1 MNNFLTEEISRINYI
16 SKYNLKKTSVE
27 NEIISEQGW
36 REAISLLRTDA
47 EASRVFRSEIESVLA
62 DWRTTG
68 QEFKAYTES
77 GRELKTSSDILEG
90 LRNGKLTEESVRD
103 VCYQVFKKTNNPK
116 LIESL
121 AEDVVSSEKFINDYR
136 DLTPKQI
143 ADKLEKSGMKLPKNS
158 PQTKAIIEANAKA
171 VEKDLKNLKDFERVT
186 GRKAYKNKSEWRDY
200 STLRSDEELARE
212 YYYRYGKDISSDIR
226 DSKTF
231 RDKLKRA
238 GLIKRIWDG
247 TKKTFKWVFSVKGIT
262 TLVLLSG
269 LAYGAY
275 KLFFDNEG
283 IVPDCPEGFSYDW
296 TKLDCVKSGSQD
308 DNEQNQDNQVVKD
321 EQGNVYKPCEGI
333 YKIYCTTK
341 DKDDDGVDLI
351 SKAQTCLDLSP
362 TGMFNKQL
370 ENELLNKINKRTFT
384 KNDIK
389 YICMSTGTLAQL

>member
-1 MNNFLTEEISRINYI
+1 MNNFLTEEILRINYI

-47 EASRVFRSEIESVLA
+47 EASRVFRSEIESVIT

-77 GRELKTSSDILEG
+77 GRELKTSSDILEN
-90 LRNGKLTEESVRD
+90 LRNGRLTEESVRD

-158 PQTKAIIEANAKA
+158 PQTKAIIEANTKA

-186 GRKAYKNKSEWRDY
+186 GRKAYRNKSEWRDY

-212 YYYRYGKDISSDIR
+212 YYYRYGKNISSDIR
-226 DSKTF
+226 DGKAF
-231 RDKLKRA
+231 RDKLERA
-238 GLIKRIWDG
+238 GLIKQVWTG
-247 TKKTFKWVFSVKGIT
+247 TAGVFKWVFSVKGIT
-262 TLVLLSG
+262 TLLLLSG
-269 LAYGAY
+269 LAYGVY
-275 KLFFDNEG
+275 KVFFDKEG
-283 IVPDCPEGFSYDW
+283 IEPDCPEGFTYDW
-296 TKLDCVKSGSQD
+296 TKLECIKSGSQN
-308 DNEQNQDNQVVKD
+308 DNNQNQNNQVVTD

-333 YKIYCTTK
+333 YKINCITR
-341 DKDDDGVDLI
+341 DKVDGVDVI
-351 SKAQTCLDLSP
+351 SQAQECLGLP
-362 TGMFNKQL
+362 LTGKFNLDL
-370 ENELLNKINKRTFT
+370 ENELFNKINKRTFT
-384 KNDIK
+384 KKDIK

>member
-27 NEIISEQGW
+27 NKIILSEQGW
-36 REAISLLRTDA
+36 RESISLLRTDA

-77 GRELKTSSDILEG
+77 GRELKTSSDILQG
-90 LRNGKLTEESVRD
+90 LREGKLTEESVRD

-116 LIESL
+116 LIDSL

-136 DLTPKQI
+136 DLTPKEI

-158 PQTKAIIEANAKA
+158 PQTKAIIEANAKV
-171 VEKDLKNLKDFERVT
+171 VEKDLKNLQNFEKVT

-212 YYYRYGKDISSDIR
+212 YYYRYGKDMSRDIR
-226 DSKTF
+226 DSKAF
-231 RDKLKRA
+231 RDKLKKAR
-238 GLIKRIWDG
+238 LIKRIWDG
-247 TKKTFKWVFSVKGIT
+247 TKGVFKWVFSVKGIT
-262 TLVLLSG
+262 TLILLSG
-269 LAYGAY
+269 LTYGVY
-275 KLFFDNEG
+275 KVFFDNEG
-283 IVPDCPEGFSYDW
+283 IVSDCPEGFTYDW

-308 DNEQNQDNQVVKD
+308 DNEQNQVVTD
-321 EQGNVYKPCEGI
+321 EQGNVYKPCTGTYRI
-333 YKIYCTTK
+333 NCVTK
-341 DKDDDGVDLI
+341 DIYENGVDYI
-351 SKAQTCLDLSP
+351 SQAQECLGLP
-362 TGMFNKQL
+362 LTGKFNKDL
-370 ENELLNKINKRTFT
+370 ENELFNKINKRTFT

>member
-1 MNNFLTEEISRINYI
+1 MNNFLTEEILRINYI

-36 REAISLLRTDA
+36 RESLSLLRTDA
-47 EASRVFRSEIESVLA
+47 EASRVFRSEIESILT

-77 GRELKTSSDILEG
+77 GRELKTSSEILQA
-90 LRNGKLTEESVRD
+90 LRDGRLTEESVRD

-116 LIESL
+116 LIDSL

-171 VEKDLKNLKDFERVT
+171 VEKDLKNFKDLEGVR
-186 GRKAYKNKSEWRDY
+186 GRTRYKNKSEWRDY

-212 YYYRYGKDISSDIR
+212 YYYRYGDDISRDIR
-226 DSKTF
+226 DSKAF

-238 GLIKRIWDG
+238 GLIKRVWSG
-247 TKKTFKWVFSVKGIT
+247 TKGVFKWVFSVKGIT

-269 LAYGAY
+269 LAYGVY
-275 KLFFDNEG
+275 KVFFDNEG
-283 IVPDCPEGFSYDW
+283 IVSDCPEGFTYDW
-296 TKLDCVKSGSQD
+296 TKLDCIKSGSQD
-308 DNEQNQDNQVVKD
+308 DNEQNQVVTD
-321 EQGNVYKPCEGI
+321 EQGNVYKPCTGTYRI
-333 YKIYCTTK
+333 NCVTK
-341 DKDDDGVDLI
+341 DIYENGIDYI
-351 SKAQTCLDLSP
+351 SQAQDCLGLP
-362 TGMFNKQL
+362 LTGKFNKDL
-370 ENELLNKINKRTFT
+370 ENELYNKINKRTFT

>member
-1 MNNFLTEEISRINYI
+1 MNSFLTEEISRINYI

-27 NEIISEQGW
+27 NKIILSEQGW

-47 EASRVFRSEIESVLA
+47 EASRVFRSEIESILA

-68 QEFKAYTES
+68 QEFKVYTES
-77 GRELKTSSDILEG
+77 GRELRTSSEIIES
-90 LRNGKLTEESVRD
+90 LRQGKLTEESLRD

-136 DLTPKQI
+136 DLTPREI
-143 ADKLEKSGMKLPKNS
+143 AAKLEKSRMKLPKNS

-200 STLRSDEELARE
+200 STLRGDEEIARE
-212 YYYRYGKDISSDIR
+212 YYYRYGDDMARDIK
-226 DSKTF
+226 DSKAF
-231 RDKLKRA
+231 RDKLERA
-238 GLIKRIWDG
+238 NLIKRIWDG

-262 TLVLLSG
+262 TLILLSG

-275 KLFFDNEG
+275 KVFFDNEG
-283 IVPDCPEGFSYDW
+283 IVPDCPEGFTYDW
-296 TKLDCVKSGSQD
+296 TKLDCIKSGSQD
-308 DNEQNQDNQVVKD
+308 DNDQNQNNQVVKD

-333 YKIYCTTK
+333 YKINCITK
-341 DKDDDGVDLI
+341 EKVDGVDVI
-351 SKAQTCLDLSP
+351 SQAQSCLGLSA
-362 TGMFNKQL
+362 TGMFNKEL
-370 ENELLNKINKRTFT
+370 ENELINKINKPTFT
-384 KNDIK
+384 KNDLK
-389 YICMSTGTLAQL
+389 YICMGTGTLAQL